1 MIIAI
6 TAFKEKIRRKE
17 LYIVSV
23 IGVLILLL
31 FGTGDGMLS
40 INGVA
45 VTDYRV
51 LAPILLTI
59 VNTINCMLTVAM
71 SLGTI
76 PREYERGT
84 SHLVW
89 IRKVP
94 QWRYH
99 GELAIANVTA
109 GLVSLAI
116 LFMPLLGF
124 MLMNGRADQLW
135 KLLPAYLI
143 LGINVAVVSMLT
155 SVLSVLFP
163 RFAAGAVS
171 CGVALAGIFHSVLGT
186 LKDMVG
192 GFGGEMIR
200 YALKLIPSLHDIQAQ
215 AGNVLYG
222 GKLDFHVILTGL
234 LAVYGYTI
242 LLLLLRRS
250 SDPSET
256 VHIRRDVERIF
267 AGLKSRMHSAIDGV
281 GGEQRDRGI
290 PGYKKGGAAGRK
302 LAILLIGMTLI
313 AGVIATG
320 SYGLSQ
326 EDIAIYEEAV
336 ALEESARNI
345 GFADFVLTDYPV
357 AFYDGDRDHVLTW
370 EQDGYRV
377 EKRRAVFNAIVAT
390 AYPVDDHY
398 EVLAPTIDKMS
409 SVLGMISMGNSGYG
423 AEEQIATIWREA
435 FHCYQLT
442 HFSENVEAIFPQG
455 IDESV
460 IVTEADSHP
469 QAVSLFRQQ
478 AQLLQDA
485 VKTEDVDK
493 LRECIV
499 KYKELDEERK
509 QLLPAEVI
517 ALEDYYTRVE
527 GSACYVEACIYKM
540 LAPDSF
546 ESAYTDIV
554 SGYVDGSAKYY
565 HTGMAQCMILDKLNP
580 EWKDGFDFSEPMIEL
595 IYRELN
601 HRYSLW
607 STGE

>member
-1 MIIAI
+1 MIIAS
-6 TAFKEKIRRKE
+6 TALKEKIRRKE

-23 IGVLILLL
+23 IGVLILLF
-31 FGTGDGMLS
+31 FGTGDGALS

-45 VTDYRV
+45 ITDYRV
-51 LAPILLTI
+51 LAPILLTV
-59 VNTINCMLTVAM
+59 VNAINCMLTVAM

-99 GELAIANVTA
+99 GELALANVAA
-109 GLVSLAI
+109 GLVSQAI

-124 MLMNGRADQLW
+124 MLMNRRADQLW

-155 SVLSVLFP
+155 SVLSILLP

-171 CGVALAGIFHSVLGT
+171 CAVALAGIFHSVLGT

-215 AGNVLYG
+215 AGNVIYG

-234 LAVYGYTI
+234 LAIYVYMV
-242 LLLLLRRS
+242 LLLLLRRG
-250 SDPSET
+250 SDPTET
-256 VHIRRDVERIF
+256 VHIRRDVERIL
-267 AGLKSRMHSAIDGV
+267 AGLKGRGHSDGV
-281 GGEQRDRGI
+281 GGERRDGVA
-290 PGYKKGGAAGRK
+290 PGYKKGGAAVRK
-302 LAILLIGMTLI
+302 LAILLAGMALI
-313 AGVIATG
+313 AGVIVTG

-326 EDIAIYEEAV
+326 EDSAIYEGAV
-336 ALEESARNI
+336 ALEESARSI
-345 GFADFVLTDYPV
+345 GFADFALTDYPV
-357 AFYDGDRDHVLTW
+357 AFYDGDRDYVLTW

-377 EKRRAVFNAIVAT
+377 EKRRAVFSAIVAT
-390 AYPVDDHY
+390 AYPVDGHY
-398 EVLAPTIDKMS
+398 EVLAPALDKMS

-423 AEEQIATIWREA
+423 AEEQIATIWHEA

-442 HFSENVEAIFPQG
+442 HFGENVEAIFSQG

-460 IVTEADSHP
+460 IVTGADGSP
-469 QAVSLFRQQ
+469 KAVSLFRQQ
-478 AQLLQDA
+478 AQLLQEA
-485 VKTEDVDK
+485 VKTDDVDK

-499 KYKELDEERK
+499 KYKELDEERR
-509 QLLPAEVI
+509 QLLPADVI

-546 ESAYTDIV
+546 AGAYTDIV

-565 HTGMAQCMILDKLNP
+565 HTGMAQCMILDRLNP

-595 IYRELN
+595 IYREL
-601 HRYSLW
+601 Y
-607 STGE
+607 

>member
-51 LAPILLTI
+51 LAPILLTV
-59 VNTINCMLTVAM
+59 VNAINCMLTVAM

-89 IRKVP
+89 IRRVP
-94 QWRYH
+94 QWCYH
-99 GELAIANVTA
+99 GELALANVTA
-109 GLVSLAI
+109 GLVSQAI
-116 LFMPLLGF
+116 LFVPLLGF

-143 LGINVAVVSMLT
+143 LGINVAVVGMLT

-192 GFGGEMIR
+192 GFGGDMIR

-215 AGNVLYG
+215 AGSVLYG
-222 GKLDFHVILTGL
+222 GKLDFHMILTGL
-234 LAVYGYTI
+234 LAVYGYTV

-250 SDPSET
+250 SDPTET
-256 VHIRRDVERIF
+256 VHIRRGAERIL
-267 AGLKSRMHSAIDGV
+267 AGLKHKLPSTGGSANV
-281 GGEQRDRGI
+281 
-290 PGYKKGGAAGRK
+290 RK
-302 LAILLIGMTLI
+302 LVVLLIGAALVV
-313 AGVIATG
+313 GVIATG

-336 ALEESARNI
+336 ALEESIRNI
-345 GFADFVLTDYPV
+345 GFEDFALTDYLV

-370 EQDGYRV
+370 EQDGYHV
-377 EKRRAVFNAIVAT
+377 EKRRAVFSAIVAT

-398 EVLAPTIDKMS
+398 EVLAPTVDKMS

-423 AEEQIATIWREA
+423 AEEQIATIWHEA

-460 IVTEADSHP
+460 IVTEADGSP
-469 QAVSLFRQQ
+469 RAVSLFRQQ
-478 AQLLQDA
+478 AQLLEDA
-485 VKTEDVDK
+485 VKTEDVDRI
-493 LRECIV
+493 RECIV

-527 GSACYVEACIYKM
+527 GSACYVEACIYKI

-554 SGYVDGSAKYY
+554 SEYVDGSAKYY

-580 EWKDGFDFSEPMIEL
+580 EWKAGFDFSEPMMEL
-595 IYRELN
+595 IYRELD
-601 HRYSLW
+601 HRYSLCQ
-607 STGE
+607 TGE

>member
-1 MIIAI
+1 MIIAS
-6 TAFKEKIRRKE
+6 TALKEKIRRKE

-23 IGVLILLL
+23 IGVLILLF
-31 FGTGDGMLS
+31 FGTGDGALS

-45 VTDYRV
+45 ITDYRV
-51 LAPILLTI
+51 LAPILLTV
-59 VNTINCMLTVAM
+59 VNAINCMLAVAM

-99 GELAIANVTA
+99 GELALANVAA
-109 GLVSLAI
+109 GLVSQAI

-124 MLMNGRADQLW
+124 MLMNRRADQLW
-135 KLLPAYLI
+135 KLIPAYLI
-143 LGINVAVVSMLT
+143 LGINVAVVGMLT
-155 SVLSVLFP
+155 SVLSILLP

-171 CGVALAGIFHSVLGT
+171 CAVALAGIFHSVLGT

-215 AGNVLYG
+215 AGNVIYG

-234 LAVYGYTI
+234 LAIYLYTV
-242 LLLLLRRS
+242 LLLLLRRG
-250 SDPSET
+250 SDPAET
-256 VHIRRDVERIF
+256 VHIRRDVERIL
-267 AGLKSRMHSAIDGV
+267 AGLKSR
-281 GGEQRDRGI
+281 R
-290 PGYKKGGAAGRK
+290 
-302 LAILLIGMTLI
+302 LAILLTGMALI

-320 SYGLSQ
+320 SYGLSR
-326 EDIAIYEEAV
+326 EDSAIYEGAV

-345 GFADFVLTDYPV
+345 GFADFALTDYPV
-357 AFYDGDRDHVLTW
+357 AFYDGDRDYVLTW

-377 EKRRAVFNAIVAT
+377 EKRRAVYNAIVAT

-398 EVLAPTIDKMS
+398 EVLAPTFDKMS

-423 AEEQIATIWREA
+423 AEEQIATIWHEA

-442 HFSENVEAIFPQG
+442 HFAENVEAIFPQG
-455 IDESV
+455 IDESA
-460 IVTEADSHP
+460 IVTEADGSP
-469 QAVSLFRQQ
+469 RAVSLFRQQ

-485 VKTEDVDK
+485 VKTDDIDR

-499 KYKELDEERK
+499 KYKELDEERR
-509 QLLPAEVI
+509 QLLTADVI

-554 SGYVDGSAKYY
+554 SEYVDGSAKYY

-580 EWKDGFDFSEPMIEL
+580 EWKKGFDFSEPMMEL
-595 IYRELN
+595 IYREL
-601 HRYSLW
+601 
-607 STGE
+607 

>member
-1 MIIAI
+1 MIIAS
-6 TAFKEKIRRKE
+6 TALKEKIRRKE

-23 IGVLILLL
+23 IGVLILLF
-31 FGTGDGMLS
+31 FGTGDGALS

-45 VTDYRV
+45 ITDYRI
-51 LAPILLTI
+51 LAPILLTV
-59 VNTINCMLTVAM
+59 VNAINCILAVAM

-99 GELAIANVTA
+99 GELAFANVAA
-109 GLVSLAI
+109 GLVSQAI

-124 MLMNGRADQLW
+124 MLMNQRADQLW

-143 LGINVAVVSMLT
+143 LGINVAVVGMLT
-155 SVLSVLFP
+155 SVFSILLP

-186 LKDMVG
+186 LKDMMG

-215 AGNVLYG
+215 AGNVIYG

-234 LAVYGYTI
+234 LAIYVYTV
-242 LLLLLRRS
+242 LLFLLRRG
-250 SDPSET
+250 SDPAET
-256 VHIRRDVERIF
+256 VHIRRDVEQIL
-267 AGLKSRMHSAIDGV
+267 AGLKSR
-281 GGEQRDRGI
+281 
-290 PGYKKGGAAGRK
+290 K
-302 LAILLIGMTLI
+302 LVILLTGMALI

-326 EDIAIYEEAV
+326 EDSAIYEGAV

-345 GFADFVLTDYPV
+345 GFADFALTDYPV
-357 AFYDGDRDHVLTW
+357 AFYDGDRDYVLTW
-370 EQDGYRV
+370 EQNGYRV
-377 EKRRAVFNAIVAT
+377 EKRRAVYNAIVAT

-398 EVLAPTIDKMS
+398 EVLAPTLDKMS

-423 AEEQIATIWREA
+423 EEEQIATIWHEA

-442 HFSENVEAIFPQG
+442 HFAENVEAIFPQG
-455 IDESV
+455 IDESA
-460 IVTEADSHP
+460 IVTEADGSP
-469 QAVSLFRQQ
+469 RAVSLFRQQ

-485 VKTEDVDK
+485 VKTDDVDRI
-493 LRECIV
+493 RECIV
-499 KYKELDEERK
+499 KYKELDEERR
-509 QLLPAEVI
+509 QLLPADVI

-554 SGYVDGSAKYY
+554 SEYVDGSAKYY
-565 HTGMAQCMILDKLNP
+565 HTGMAQCMILDRLNP
-580 EWKDGFDFSEPMIEL
+580 EWKKGFDFSEPMMEL
-595 IYRELN
+595 IYREL
-601 HRYSLW
+601 
-607 STGE
+607 

>member
-1 MIIAI
+1 MIIAS
-6 TAFKEKIRRKE
+6 TALKEKIRRKE

-23 IGVLILLL
+23 IGVLILLF
-31 FGTGDGMLS
+31 FGTGDGALS

-45 VTDYRV
+45 ITDYRV
-51 LAPILLTI
+51 LAPILLTV
-59 VNTINCMLTVAM
+59 VNAINCMLAVAM

-76 PREYERGT
+76 SREYERGT

-99 GELAIANVTA
+99 GELALANVAA
-109 GLVSLAI
+109 GLVSQAI

-124 MLMNGRADQLW
+124 MLMNRRVDQLW
-135 KLLPAYLI
+135 KLIPAYLI
-143 LGINVAVVSMLT
+143 LGINVAAVGMLT
-155 SVLSVLFP
+155 SVLSILLP

-171 CGVALAGIFHSVLGT
+171 CAVALAGIFHSVLGT

-215 AGNVLYG
+215 AGNVIYG

-234 LAVYGYTI
+234 LAIYLYTV
-242 LLLLLRRS
+242 LLLLLRRG
-250 SDPSET
+250 SDPAET
-256 VHIRRDVERIF
+256 VHIRRDVERIL
-267 AGLKSRMHSAIDGV
+267 AGLKSR
-281 GGEQRDRGI
+281 R
-290 PGYKKGGAAGRK
+290 
-302 LAILLIGMTLI
+302 LAILLTGMALI

-320 SYGLSQ
+320 SYGLSR
-326 EDIAIYEEAV
+326 EDSAIYEGAV

-345 GFADFVLTDYPV
+345 GFADFALTDYPV
-357 AFYDGDRDHVLTW
+357 AFYDGDRDYVLTW

-377 EKRRAVFNAIVAT
+377 EKRRAVYNAIVAT

-398 EVLAPTIDKMS
+398 EVLAPTLDKMS

-423 AEEQIATIWREA
+423 AEEQMATIWHEA

-455 IDESV
+455 IDESA
-460 IVTEADSHP
+460 IVTEADGSP
-469 QAVSLFRQQ
+469 RAVSLFRQQ

-485 VKTEDVDK
+485 VKTDDVDRI
-493 LRECIV
+493 RECIV
-499 KYKELDEERK
+499 KYKELDEERR
-509 QLLPAEVI
+509 QLLPADVI

-554 SGYVDGSAKYY
+554 SEYVDGSAKYY

-580 EWKDGFDFSEPMIEL
+580 EWKKGFDFSEPMMEL
-595 IYRELN
+595 IYREL
-601 HRYSLW
+601 
-607 STGE
+607 

>member
-6 TAFKEKIRRKE
+6 TALKEKIRRKE

-23 IGVLILLL
+23 IGVLILLF
-31 FGTGDGMLS
+31 FGTGNGSLS

-45 VTDYRV
+45 ITDYRILV
-51 LAPILLTI
+51 PILLTV
-59 VNTINCMLTVAM
+59 VNAINCMLAVAM
-71 SLGTI
+71 SLDTI

-99 GELAIANVTA
+99 GELALANVAA
-109 GLVSLAI
+109 GLVSQAI

-124 MLMNGRADQLW
+124 MLMNQRADQLW

-143 LGINVAVVSMLT
+143 LGINVAAVGMLT
-155 SVLSVLFP
+155 SVLSILLP

-171 CGVALAGIFHSVLGT
+171 CGVVLAGIFHSVLGA

-215 AGNVLYG
+215 AGNVIYG
-222 GKLDFHVILTGL
+222 GKPDFHVILTGL
-234 LAVYGYTI
+234 LAIYLYTV
-242 LLLLLRRS
+242 LLLLLRRG
-250 SDPSET
+250 SDPTET
-256 VHIRRDVERIF
+256 VHIRRDVERIL
-267 AGLKSRMHSAIDGV
+267 AGLKSRRHSA
-281 GGEQRDRGI
+281 GESVNKKRRDRGV
-290 PGYKKGGAAGRK
+290 PGYKKGGASVRR
-302 LAILLIGMTLI
+302 LVILVTGMALIS
-313 AGVIATG
+313 GVIATG

-326 EDIAIYEEAV
+326 EDSAIYEGAV

-345 GFADFVLTDYPV
+345 GFAAFALTDYPV
-357 AFYDGDRDHVLTW
+357 AFYDGDRDYVLTW
-370 EQDGYRV
+370 EQDGYHV

-398 EVLAPTIDKMS
+398 EVLVPTLEKMS

-423 AEEQIATIWREA
+423 AEEQIVTIWHEA

-442 HFSENVEAIFPQG
+442 HFAENVEAIFPQG

-460 IVTEADSHP
+460 IVTEADGSP
-469 QAVSLFRQQ
+469 RAVSLFRQQ

-485 VKTEDVDK
+485 VKTDDVDRI
-493 LRECIV
+493 RECIV
-499 KYKELDEERK
+499 KYKELDEERR
-509 QLLPAEVI
+509 QLLPAQVI

-554 SGYVDGSAKYY
+554 SEYVDGSAKYY

-580 EWKDGFDFSEPMIEL
+580 EWKKDFDFSEPMMEL
-595 IYRELN
+595 IYREL
-601 HRYSLW
+601 
-607 STGE
+607 

>member
-1 MIIAI
+1 MIIAS
-6 TAFKEKIRRKE
+6 TALKEKMRRKE

-23 IGVLILLL
+23 IGVLILLF
-31 FGTGDGMLS
+31 FGTGDGALS

-45 VTDYRV
+45 ITDYRI
-51 LAPILLTI
+51 LAPILLTV
-59 VNTINCMLTVAM
+59 VNAINCMLAVAM

-99 GELAIANVTA
+99 GELALANVAA
-109 GLVSLAI
+109 GLVSQAI

-143 LGINVAVVSMLT
+143 LGINVAVVGMLT
-155 SVLSVLFP
+155 SVLSILLP

-171 CGVALAGIFHSVLGT
+171 CAVALAGIFHSVLGT

-215 AGNVLYG
+215 AGNVIYG

-234 LAVYGYTI
+234 LAIYLYTV
-242 LLLLLRRS
+242 LLLLLRRG
-250 SDPSET
+250 SDPTET
-256 VHIRRDVERIF
+256 VHIRRGAERIL
-267 AGLKSRMHSAIDGV
+267 AGLKHKLPSTGGSANV
-281 GGEQRDRGI
+281 KQRDRITLRHKNGS
-290 PGYKKGGAAGRK
+290 AVGRR
-302 LAILLIGMTLI
+302 LVVLLIGGALVV
-313 AGVIATG
+313 GVIATG

-326 EDIAIYEEAV
+326 EDSAIYEDAV

-345 GFADFVLTDYPV
+345 GFADFALTDYPV
-357 AFYDGDRDHVLTW
+357 AFYDGDRDYVLTW

-377 EKRRAVFNAIVAT
+377 EKRRAVYNAIVAT

-398 EVLAPTIDKMS
+398 EVLAPTLDKMS

-423 AEEQIATIWREA
+423 AEEQIATIWHEA

-442 HFSENVEAIFPQG
+442 HFAENVEAIFPQG
-455 IDESV
+455 IDESA
-460 IVTEADSHP
+460 IVTEADGSP
-469 QAVSLFRQQ
+469 RAVSLFRQQ

-485 VKTEDVDK
+485 VKTDDVDRI
-493 LRECIV
+493 RECIV
-499 KYKELDEERK
+499 KYKELDEERR
-509 QLLPAEVI
+509 QLLPADVI

-546 ESAYTDIV
+546 ERTYTDIV
-554 SGYVDGSAKYY
+554 SEYVDGSAKYY
-565 HTGMAQCMILDKLNP
+565 HTGMAQCMILDRLNP
-580 EWKDGFDFSEPMIEL
+580 EWKKGFDFSEPMMEL
-595 IYRELN
+595 IYREL
-601 HRYSLW
+601 
-607 STGE
+607 

>member
-1 MIIAI
+1 MIIAS
-6 TAFKEKIRRKE
+6 TALKEKIRRKE
-17 LYIVSV
+17 LYVVSV
-23 IGVLILLL
+23 IGVLILLF
-31 FGTGDGMLS
+31 FGTGDGALS

-45 VTDYRV
+45 ITDYRV
-51 LAPILLTI
+51 LAPILLTV
-59 VNTINCMLTVAM
+59 VNAINCMLAVAI

-89 IRKVP
+89 IRKVS

-99 GELAIANVTA
+99 GELALANVAA
-109 GLVSLAI
+109 GLVSQVI

-135 KLLPAYLI
+135 RLLPAYLI
-143 LGINVAVVSMLT
+143 LGINVAVVGMLT
-155 SVLSVLFP
+155 SVLSILLP

-171 CGVALAGIFHSVLGT
+171 CAVALAGIFHSVLET

-200 YALKLIPSLHDIQAQ
+200 YALKLIPSLHEIQAQ
-215 AGNVLYG
+215 AGNLIYG
-222 GKLDFHVILTGL
+222 ERLNFHVILTGL
-234 LAVYGYTI
+234 LAIYLYTV
-242 LLLLLRRS
+242 LLLLLRRG
-250 SDPSET
+250 SDPAET
-256 VHIRRDVERIF
+256 VHIRRDVERIL
-267 AGLKSRMHSAIDGV
+267 AGLKR
-281 GGEQRDRGI
+281 
-290 PGYKKGGAAGRK
+290 RK
-302 LAILLIGMTLI
+302 LVILLTGMALI
-313 AGVIATG
+313 AGVIITG

-326 EDIAIYEEAV
+326 EDSAIYEGAV

-345 GFADFVLTDYPV
+345 GFADFAFTDYPV
-357 AFYDGDRDHVLTW
+357 AFYDGDRDYVLTW

-377 EKRRAVFNAIVAT
+377 EKRRPVFNAIVAT
-390 AYPVDDHY
+390 ACPVDDHY

-423 AEEQIATIWREA
+423 AEEQIATIWHEA

-442 HFSENVEAIFPQG
+442 HFGENVEAIFPQG
-455 IDESV
+455 IDESA

-469 QAVSLFRQQ
+469 RAVSLFRQQ

-485 VKTEDVDK
+485 VKTDDVDRI
-493 LRECIV
+493 RECIV
-499 KYKELDEERK
+499 KYKELDEERR
-509 QLLPAEVI
+509 QLLPTQVI

-546 ESAYTDIV
+546 ESAYMDIV
-554 SGYVDGSAKYY
+554 SEYVDGSAKYY
-565 HTGMAQCMILDKLNP
+565 HTGMAQCMILDRLNP
-580 EWKDGFDFSEPMIEL
+580 EWKKGFDFSEPMMEL
-595 IYRELN
+595 IYREL
-601 HRYSLW
+601 
-607 STGE
+607 

>member
-1 MIIAI
+1 MIIAS
-6 TAFKEKIRRKE
+6 TALKEKIRRKE

-23 IGVLILLL
+23 IGVLILLF
-31 FGTGDGMLS
+31 FGTGDGALS

-45 VTDYRV
+45 ITDYRI
-51 LAPILLTI
+51 LAPILLTV
-59 VNTINCMLTVAM
+59 VNAINCMLAVAM

-99 GELAIANVTA
+99 GELAFANVAA
-109 GLVSLAI
+109 GLVSQAI

-124 MLMNGRADQLW
+124 MLMNRRADQLW

-143 LGINVAVVSMLT
+143 LGINVAVVGMLT
-155 SVLSVLFP
+155 SVLSILLP
-163 RFAAGAVS
+163 IFAAGAVS
-171 CGVALAGIFHSVLGT
+171 CAVALAGIFHSVLET

-215 AGNVLYG
+215 AGNVIYG

-234 LAVYGYTI
+234 LAIYLYTV
-242 LLLLLRRS
+242 LLFLLRRG
-250 SDPSET
+250 SDPAET
-256 VHIRRDVERIF
+256 VHIRRDVEQIL
-267 AGLKSRMHSAIDGV
+267 AGLKSR
-281 GGEQRDRGI
+281 
-290 PGYKKGGAAGRK
+290 K
-302 LAILLIGMTLI
+302 LVILLTGMALI

-326 EDIAIYEEAV
+326 EDSAIYEGAV

-345 GFADFVLTDYPV
+345 GFADFALTDYPV
-357 AFYDGDRDHVLTW
+357 AFYDGDRDYVLTW
-370 EQDGYRV
+370 EQNGYRV
-377 EKRRAVFNAIVAT
+377 EKRRAVYNAIVAT
-390 AYPVDDHY
+390 ACPVDDHY
-398 EVLAPTIDKMS
+398 EVLAPTLDKMS

-423 AEEQIATIWREA
+423 EEEQIATIWHEA

-442 HFSENVEAIFPQG
+442 HFAENVEAIFPQG
-455 IDESV
+455 IDESA
-460 IVTEADSHP
+460 IVTEADGSP
-469 QAVSLFRQQ
+469 RAVSLFRQQ

-485 VKTEDVDK
+485 VKTDDVDRI
-493 LRECIV
+493 RECIV
-499 KYKELDEERK
+499 KYKELDEERR
-509 QLLPAEVI
+509 QLLPADVI

-546 ESAYTDIV
+546 ESAYTDTV
-554 SGYVDGSAKYY
+554 SEYVDGSAKYY
-565 HTGMAQCMILDKLNP
+565 HTGMAQCMILDRLNP
-580 EWKDGFDFSEPMIEL
+580 EWKKGFDFSEPMMEL
-595 IYRELN
+595 IYREL
-601 HRYSLW
+601 
-607 STGE
+607 